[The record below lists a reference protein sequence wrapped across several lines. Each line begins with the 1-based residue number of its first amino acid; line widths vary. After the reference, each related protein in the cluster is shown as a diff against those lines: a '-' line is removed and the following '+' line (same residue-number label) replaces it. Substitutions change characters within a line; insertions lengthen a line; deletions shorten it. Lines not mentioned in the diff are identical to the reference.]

1 MKIGNLAY
9 LCMLHIYNKFK
20 YFFISILLMIAGV
33 MVFYGTFYTFL
44 FSISNVLT
52 ERKLLGAYRNDLYK
66 INSDYITFAYD
77 SYYEKYRDFLIEQ
90 RKQYPIGIYW
100 TTSGIF
106 TNQFDSQTITQMQN
120 QYPALLDANI
130 PNQLIIPTL
139 VSDCCLLNSVGITD
153 QEGNTLDLVT
163 EQNGYIEIAIGSG
176 LSKWIHINDVLTI
189 DALGKQY
196 IVKSILSD
204 NTKWVQDGLLD
215 NEVQLVSLDY
225 YIVEP
230 VNLSACNGED
240 CTLYVNN
247 VFLCETDA
255 SDASTDIAAIED
267 NAKKSD
273 VYINILSMKQAE
285 HSVLKDNNKE
295 YQFSLLLVV
304 IMFITVVVVISVLSI
319 LGWLADSHDIGIL
332 YANGFSNKD
341 IFRIML
347 YENLSKFFFAACA
360 SYIWMCAATTKYYD
374 QDNYK
379 YIVFLVILIL
389 LFLLMILSSIIAYF
403 IVNQLSPS
411 NLLKGERFD

>member
-1 MKIGNLAY
+1 MKIKNLAY

-20 YFFISILLMIAGV
+20 YFLISILLMIAGV

-66 INSDYITFAYD
+66 INSNYITFAYD

-90 RKQYPIGIYW
+90 RRQYPIGIYW

-106 TNQFDSQTITQMQN
+106 TNHFDSQTITQMQN
-120 QYPALLDANI
+120 QYPDLLDVNI

-153 QEGNTLDLVT
+153 QEGNPLELTT
-163 EQNGYIEIAIGSG
+163 EENGYIEIAIGSG
-176 LSKWIHINDVLTI
+176 LSKWIHVNDVLTVE
-189 DALGKQY
+189 ALGKQY

-204 NTKWVQDGLLD
+204 NTKWVRDGLLD
-215 NEVQLVSLDY
+215 NEVQMVSLDD

-230 VNLSACNGED
+230 INLSACNGEE
-240 CTLYVNN
+240 CILYVNN
-247 VFLCETDA
+247 VYLCETDA
-255 SDASTDIAAIED
+255 SADIAAIED
-267 NAKKSD
+267 NAKKSH
-273 VYINILSMKQAE
+273 VYLDILSMKQAE
-285 HSVLKDNNKE
+285 RSVLKDNNKE

-304 IMFITVVVVISVLSI
+304 IMFITVVLVITVLSI

-347 YENLSKFFFAACA
+347 YENLSKFFFAACGA
-360 SYIWMCAATTKYYD
+360 YIWMCVATTKYYD

-389 LFLLMILSSIIAYF
+389 LFLLMILSSIIAYC
-403 IVNQLSPS
+403 IVNRLSPS